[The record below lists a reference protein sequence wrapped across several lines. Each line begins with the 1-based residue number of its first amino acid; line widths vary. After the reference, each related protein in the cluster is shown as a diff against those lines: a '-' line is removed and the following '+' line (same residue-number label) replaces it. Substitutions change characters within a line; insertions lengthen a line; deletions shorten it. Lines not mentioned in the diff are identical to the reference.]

1 MSVDRPDGLLHDD
14 DDHAGEIKL
23 LLQPGAQRAEQPDMS
38 FRPRPETAN
47 WAAATSVGC
56 VVLAIGTRDSMF
68 VFAGLMTAALLFQC
82 TQRISIDGRYV
93 TRVGLRPVVLDFGTA
108 ELVHEGSSWWRELF
122 FCGPMLQFRD
132 ADGHR
137 LYVESWLWPA
147 ELREQLRA
155 WAASTGSS

>member
-1 MSVDRPDGLLHDD
+1 MN
-14 DDHAGEIKL
+14 
-23 LLQPGAQRAEQPDMS
+23 

-56 VVLAIGTRDSMF
+56 IVLAIATRDTTF
-68 VFAGLMTAALLFQC
+68 VFAGLMCAALLLQC
-82 TQRISIDGRYV
+82 AQRISIEGRYV
-93 TRVGLRPVVLDFGTA
+93 TRAGLRAVVLDLAAA
-108 ELVHEGSSWWRELF
+108 EIVREGSSWWRELF

-147 ELREQLRA
+147 ELRAQLRA
-155 WAASTGSS
+155 SAAPVSTS